1 MQKYQQK
8 QADQMVKATIS
19 RYGNVAV
26 GTNVRIPIDQVD
38 RGKVD
43 PRNLVGIVMEES
55 GGYYKIGTKE
65 GLFKK

>member
-1 MQKYQQK
+1 VQKYQQK

-19 RYGNVAV
+19 RYG

-43 PRNLVGIVMEES
+43 PRNLLGVVKEES

-65 GLFKK
+65 GLLKIILKI

>member
-1 MQKYQQK
+1 VQKYQQK
-8 QADQMVKATIS
+8 QADRMVKATIS

-43 PRNLVGIVMEES
+43 PKNLLGVVMEES

-65 GLFKK
+65 GLIKK